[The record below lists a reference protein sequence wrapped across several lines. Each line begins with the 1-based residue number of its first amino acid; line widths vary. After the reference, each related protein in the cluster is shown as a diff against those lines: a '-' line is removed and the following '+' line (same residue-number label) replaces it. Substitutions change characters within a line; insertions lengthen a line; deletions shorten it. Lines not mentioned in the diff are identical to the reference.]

1 MFAYALG
8 GFFAAMGGLA
18 ATATTGIGTPY
29 AGTFITLNSVAAI
42 VLGGVSLAGGKGGLV
57 GPVAAAFCLTLVPSI
72 MVFQGIDPNYG
83 QVIQGALI
91 VIVVMLGGLL
101 LLREQALSTATAIPD
116 EELEPRPGPVR
127 AAGHYLI
134 DRPLIMLSVIL
145 VLLLI
150 ACEIASPGYLSA
162 RRMGT
167 ILQFSAPLAF
177 LAAGQ
182 TLVMLTAGI
191 DLSVAAT
198 ATAAAYIMAGQ
209 ASRGTATALAIAVLV
224 GLVVGLVNGVGV
236 GIFRV
241 NPLIMTL
248 GMASIVSGYLTVSA
262 QSFVTGVPLVPE
274 FVRELAVGNLIGE
287 AIPKSLLLWAPVA
300 ALILFGLRY
309 SGYGRML
316 YAVGD
321 NPLACRL
328 AGVRIWQVLLIVYV
342 LCSVLAAIGGVLYVG
357 VINAADLQ
365 LVSPY
370 LLPSVAAVVIG
381 GTSIFG
387 GIGGYSGTI
396 LGAIILVVLD
406 SLLTLLDASQAFKQI
421 LYGTIILLL
430 AWLYATSTKRV

>member
-1 MFAYALG
+1 V
-8 GFFAAMGGLA
+8 
-18 ATATTGIGTPY
+18 TATTPE
-29 AGTFITLNSVAAI
+29 SV
-42 VLGGVSLAGGKGGLV
+42 
-57 GPVAAAFCLTLVPSI
+57 
-72 MVFQGIDPNYG
+72 
-83 QVIQGALI
+83 
-91 VIVVMLGGLL
+91 
-101 LLREQALSTATAIPD
+101 
-116 EELEPRPGPVR
+116 EPRPNRVQ
-127 AAGHYLI
+127 AGASWVI
-134 DRPLIMLSVIL
+134 DRPLVMLAVIL

-150 ACEIASPGYLSA
+150 ACEIASPGYLSDD
-162 RRMGT
+162 RVGT
-167 ILQFSAPLAF
+167 ILGFSAPLAF

-209 ASRGTATALAIAVLV
+209 ASRGTTTALAIAVLV
-224 GLVVGLVNGVGV
+224 GLIVGLVNGIGV

-241 NPLIMTL
+241 QPLIMTL
-248 GMASIVSGYLTVSA
+248 GMAGIVSGLLTVSA
-262 QSFVTGVPLVPE
+262 QSFVTGVPLVPN
-274 FVRELAVGNLIGE
+274 FVRELASGDLIG
-287 AIPKSLLLWAPVA
+287 AAVPKSLLLWVPVA
-300 ALILFGLRY
+300 AVILLGLRY

-321 NPLACRL
+321 NPIACRL
-328 AGVRIWQVLLIVYV
+328 AGVRVWQVLLVTYV
-342 LCSVLAAIGGVLYVG
+342 LCSILSAIGGVLYVG

-365 LVSPY
+365 LVTPY

-406 SLLTLLDASQAFKQI
+406 SLLTLLDASQAVKQI
-421 LYGTIILLL
+421 LYGLIILAL

>member
-1 MFAYALG
+1 VS
-8 GFFAAMGGLA
+8 A
-18 ATATTGIGTPY
+18 ATTTP
-29 AGTFITLNSVAAI
+29 
-42 VLGGVSLAGGKGGLV
+42 
-57 GPVAAAFCLTLVPSI
+57 
-72 MVFQGIDPNYG
+72 
-83 QVIQGALI
+83 
-91 VIVVMLGGLL
+91 
-101 LLREQALSTATAIPD
+101 
-116 EELEPRPGPVR
+116 EELEPRPNRVV
-127 AAGHYLI
+127 AAGQWVI
-134 DRPLIMLSVIL
+134 DRPLVMLSVIL
-145 VLLLI
+145 VLLLVLCQI
-150 ACEIASPGYLSA
+150 VSPGYMSA
-162 RRMGT
+162 ERVGT

-209 ASRGTATALAIAVLV
+209 ASRGTPTALAIALLV

-262 QSFVTGVPLVPE
+262 QSFVTGVPLVPD
-274 FVRELAVGNLIGE
+274 FVRELAVGNLIG
-287 AIPKSLLLWAPVA
+287 AAVPKSLLLWVPVA

-321 NPLACRL
+321 NPIACRL
-328 AGVRIWQVLLIVYV
+328 AGVRVWQVLLVTYV
-342 LCSVLAAIGGVLYVG
+342 LCALLAAVGGVLYVG

-406 SLLTLLDASQAFKQI
+406 SLLTLLDASQAVKQI
-421 LYGTIILLL
+421 LYGLIILGL
-430 AWLYATSTKRV
+430 AWLYATSTRRV

>member
-1 MFAYALG
+1 MS
-8 GFFAAMGGLA
+8 
-18 ATATTGIGTPY
+18 TATTT
-29 AGTFITLNSVAAI
+29 
-42 VLGGVSLAGGKGGLV
+42 
-57 GPVAAAFCLTLVPSI
+57 
-72 MVFQGIDPNYG
+72 
-83 QVIQGALI
+83 
-91 VIVVMLGGLL
+91 
-101 LLREQALSTATAIPD
+101 PD
-116 EELEPRPGPVR
+116 EPLEPGPNR
-127 AAGHYLI
+127 AMAGAQWVI
-134 DRPLIMLSVIL
+134 DRPLIMLTVIL
-145 VLLLI
+145 VLLVI
-150 ACEIASPGYLSA
+150 ACEVVSPGYISDERVGA
-162 RRMGT
+162 

-209 ASRGTATALAIAVLV
+209 ASRGTATALGIAVLV
-224 GLVVGLVNGVGV
+224 GLVVGLINGVGV

-262 QSFVTGVPLVPE
+262 QSFVTGVPLVPD
-274 FVRELAVGNLIGE
+274 FVRQLAVGDLIGS
-287 AIPKSLLLWAPVA
+287 AVPKSLLLWVPVA
-300 ALILFGLRY
+300 ALILYGLRY

-321 NPLACRL
+321 NPIACRL
-328 AGVRIWQVLLIVYV
+328 AGVRVWQVLLVTYV
-342 LCSVLAAIGGVLYVG
+342 LCSILAAVGGVLYVG

-387 GIGGYSGTI
+387 GVGGYSGTI
-396 LGAIILVVLD
+396 LGTIILVVLD
-406 SLLTLLDASQAFKQI
+406 SLLTLLDASQAVKQI
-421 LYGTIILLL
+421 IYGSIILLL

>member
-1 MFAYALG
+1 MS
-8 GFFAAMGGLA
+8 A
-18 ATATTGIGTPY
+18 ATTTP
-29 AGTFITLNSVAAI
+29 
-42 VLGGVSLAGGKGGLV
+42 
-57 GPVAAAFCLTLVPSI
+57 
-72 MVFQGIDPNYG
+72 
-83 QVIQGALI
+83 
-91 VIVVMLGGLL
+91 
-101 LLREQALSTATAIPD
+101 
-116 EELEPRPGPVR
+116 EELEPRPNRVV
-127 AAGHYLI
+127 AAGQWVI
-134 DRPLIMLSVIL
+134 DRPLVMLSVIL

-150 ACEIASPGYLSA
+150 LCQIVSPGYMSA
-162 RRMGT
+162 ERVGT

-209 ASRGTATALAIAVLV
+209 ASRGTATALGIALLV

-262 QSFVTGVPLVPE
+262 QSFVTGVPLVPN
-274 FVRELAVGNLIGE
+274 FVRQLAAGDLIGS
-287 AIPKSLLLWAPVA
+287 AIPKSLLLWVPVA
-300 ALILFGLRY
+300 ALILFGLRS
-309 SGYGRML
+309 SGFGRML
-316 YAVGD
+316 YAIGD
-321 NPLACRL
+321 NPIACRL
-328 AGVRIWQVLLIVYV
+328 AGVRVWQVLLVTYI
-342 LCSVLAAIGGVLYVG
+342 LCSLLAAVGGVLYVG

-406 SLLTLLDASQAFKQI
+406 SLLTLLDASQAVKQI
-421 LYGTIILLL
+421 LYGLIILGL

>member
-1 MFAYALG
+1 MS
-8 GFFAAMGGLA
+8 
-18 ATATTGIGTPY
+18 TATT
-29 AGTFITLNSVAAI
+29 A
-42 VLGGVSLAGGKGGLV
+42 
-57 GPVAAAFCLTLVPSI
+57 
-72 MVFQGIDPNYG
+72 
-83 QVIQGALI
+83 
-91 VIVVMLGGLL
+91 
-101 LLREQALSTATAIPD
+101 PD
-116 EELEPRPGPVR
+116 EQLEPRPNR
-127 AAGHYLI
+127 ATAAVKWVI

-145 VLLLI
+145 VLLVI
-150 ACEIASPGYLSA
+150 ACEVVSPGYISDERVGA
-162 RRMGT
+162 

-224 GLVVGLVNGVGV
+224 GLIVGLINGVGV

-262 QSFVTGVPLVPE
+262 HSFVTGVPLVPD
-274 FVRELAVGNLIGE
+274 FVRQLAVGNLIGE
-287 AIPKSLLLWAPVA
+287 AVPKSLLLWVPVA
-300 ALILFGLRY
+300 VLILYGLRY

-321 NPLACRL
+321 NPVACRL
-328 AGVRIWQVLLIVYV
+328 AGVRVWQVLLVTYV
-342 LCSVLAAIGGVLYVG
+342 LCSILAAVGGVLYVG

-396 LGAIILVVLD
+396 LGTIILVVLD
-406 SLLTLLDASQAFKQI
+406 SLLTLLDASQAVKQI
-421 LYGTIILLL
+421 IYGSIILLL
-430 AWLYATSTKRV
+430 AWLYATSTNRV

>member
-1 MFAYALG
+1 MST
-8 GFFAAMGGLA
+8 A
-18 ATATTGIGTPY
+18 ATT
-29 AGTFITLNSVAAI
+29 
-42 VLGGVSLAGGKGGLV
+42 
-57 GPVAAAFCLTLVPSI
+57 
-72 MVFQGIDPNYG
+72 
-83 QVIQGALI
+83 
-91 VIVVMLGGLL
+91 
-101 LLREQALSTATAIPD
+101 PD
-116 EELEPRPGPVR
+116 EPLEPRPNR
-127 AAGHYLI
+127 ATAAAQWVI
-134 DRPLIMLSVIL
+134 DRPLIMLAVIL
-145 VLLLI
+145 VLLVV
-150 ACEIASPGYLSA
+150 ACEVVSPGYISDERVGA
-162 RRMGT
+162 

-224 GLVVGLVNGVGV
+224 GLVVGLINGVGV

-262 QSFVTGVPLVPE
+262 QSFVTGVPLVPD
-274 FVRELAVGNLIGE
+274 FVRQLAVGNLIGE
-287 AIPKSLLLWAPVA
+287 AVPKSLLLWVPVA
-300 ALILFGLRY
+300 VLILYGLRY

-321 NPLACRL
+321 NPVACRL
-328 AGVRIWQVLLIVYV
+328 AGVRVWQVLLVTYV
-342 LCSVLAAIGGVLYVG
+342 LCSILAAVGGVLYVG

-396 LGAIILVVLD
+396 LGTIILVVLD
-406 SLLTLLDASQAFKQI
+406 SLLTLHDASQAVKQI
-421 LYGTIILLL
+421 IYGSIILLL

>member
-1 MFAYALG
+1 MS
-8 GFFAAMGGLA
+8 A
-18 ATATTGIGTPY
+18 ATTTP
-29 AGTFITLNSVAAI
+29 
-42 VLGGVSLAGGKGGLV
+42 
-57 GPVAAAFCLTLVPSI
+57 
-72 MVFQGIDPNYG
+72 
-83 QVIQGALI
+83 
-91 VIVVMLGGLL
+91 
-101 LLREQALSTATAIPD
+101 
-116 EELEPRPGPVR
+116 EELEPRPNRIV
-127 AAGHYLI
+127 AAGQWVI
-134 DRPLIMLSVIL
+134 DRPLVMLSVIL

-150 ACEIASPGYLSA
+150 LCQIVSPGYMSA
-162 RRMGT
+162 ERVGT

-209 ASRGTATALAIAVLV
+209 ASRGTATALGIALLV

-262 QSFVTGVPLVPE
+262 QSFVTGVPLVPN
-274 FVRELAVGNLIGE
+274 FVRQLAAGDLISS
-287 AIPKSLLLWAPVA
+287 AIPKSLLLWVPVA
-300 ALILFGLRY
+300 ALILFGLRS

-321 NPLACRL
+321 NPIACRL
-328 AGVRIWQVLLIVYV
+328 AGVRVWQVLLVTYI
-342 LCSVLAAIGGVLYVG
+342 LCSLLAAVGGVLYVG

-406 SLLTLLDASQAFKQI
+406 SLLTLLDASQAVKQI
-421 LYGTIILLL
+421 LYGLIILGL
-430 AWLYATSTKRV
+430 AWLYATSTRRV

>member
-1 MFAYALG
+1 VT
-8 GFFAAMGGLA
+8 A
-18 ATATTGIGTPY
+18 ATTTP
-29 AGTFITLNSVAAI
+29 
-42 VLGGVSLAGGKGGLV
+42 
-57 GPVAAAFCLTLVPSI
+57 
-72 MVFQGIDPNYG
+72 
-83 QVIQGALI
+83 
-91 VIVVMLGGLL
+91 
-101 LLREQALSTATAIPD
+101 
-116 EELEPRPGPVR
+116 EELEPRPNRVV
-127 AAGHYLI
+127 AAGLWVI

-150 ACEIASPGYLSA
+150 LCQIVSPGYMSA
-162 RRMGT
+162 ERVGT

-209 ASRGTATALAIAVLV
+209 ASRGTATALAIALLV
-224 GLVVGLVNGVGV
+224 GLVVGLVNGIGV

-262 QSFVTGVPLVPE
+262 QSFVTGVPLVPN
-274 FVRELAVGNLIGE
+274 FVRELAAGDLIGS
-287 AIPKSLLLWAPVA
+287 AIPKSLLLWVPVA
-300 ALILFGLRY
+300 ALILFGLRS

-321 NPLACRL
+321 NPIACRL
-328 AGVRIWQVLLIVYV
+328 AGVRVWQVLLITYV
-342 LCSVLAAIGGVLYVG
+342 LCALLAAIGGVLYVG

-406 SLLTLLDASQAFKQI
+406 SLLTLLNASQAVKQI
-421 LYGTIILLL
+421 LYGLIILGL
-430 AWLYATSTKRV
+430 AWLYATSTRRV

>member
-1 MFAYALG
+1 VS
-8 GFFAAMGGLA
+8 A
-18 ATATTGIGTPY
+18 ATTTP
-29 AGTFITLNSVAAI
+29 
-42 VLGGVSLAGGKGGLV
+42 
-57 GPVAAAFCLTLVPSI
+57 
-72 MVFQGIDPNYG
+72 
-83 QVIQGALI
+83 
-91 VIVVMLGGLL
+91 
-101 LLREQALSTATAIPD
+101 
-116 EELEPRPGPVR
+116 EELEPRPNRVV
-127 AAGHYLI
+127 AAGAWVI

-150 ACEIASPGYLSA
+150 LCQIVSPGYMSA
-162 RRMGT
+162 ERVGT

-209 ASRGTATALAIAVLV
+209 ASRGTATALAIALLV
-224 GLVVGLVNGVGV
+224 GLVVGLVNGIGVGV
-236 GIFRV
+236 FRV

-262 QSFVTGVPLVPE
+262 QSFVTGVPLVPS
-274 FVRELAVGNLIGE
+274 FVRELAAGDLISS
-287 AIPKSLLLWAPVA
+287 AIPKSLLLWVPVA
-300 ALILFGLRY
+300 ALILYGLRS
-309 SGYGRML
+309 SGFGRML

-321 NPLACRL
+321 NPIACRL
-328 AGVRIWQVLLIVYV
+328 AGVRVWQVLLVTYV
-342 LCSVLAAIGGVLYVG
+342 ICAILAAIGGVLYVG

-406 SLLTLLDASQAFKQI
+406 SLLTLLDATQAVKQI
-421 LYGTIILLL
+421 LYGLIILGL
-430 AWLYATSTKRV
+430 AWLYATSTRRV

>member
-1 MFAYALG
+1 MS
-8 GFFAAMGGLA
+8 A
-18 ATATTGIGTPY
+18 ATTTP
-29 AGTFITLNSVAAI
+29 
-42 VLGGVSLAGGKGGLV
+42 
-57 GPVAAAFCLTLVPSI
+57 
-72 MVFQGIDPNYG
+72 
-83 QVIQGALI
+83 
-91 VIVVMLGGLL
+91 
-101 LLREQALSTATAIPD
+101 
-116 EELEPRPGPVR
+116 EELEPRPNRVR
-127 AAGHYLI
+127 AAGQAVI
-134 DRPLIMLSVIL
+134 DRPLVMLAVIL

-150 ACEIASPGYLSA
+150 LCQIVSPGYMSA
-162 RRMGT
+162 ERVGT

-209 ASRGTATALAIAVLV
+209 ASRGTGTALAIAV
-224 GLVVGLVNGVGV
+224 VVGLIVGFVNGVGV

-262 QSFVTGVPLVPE
+262 QSFVTGVPLVPD
-274 FVRELAVGNLIGE
+274 FVRQLAVGNLLGP
-287 AIPKSLLLWAPVA
+287 AVPKSLLLWVPVA
-300 ALILFGLRY
+300 ALILFGLRF

-321 NPLACRL
+321 NPIACRL
-328 AGVRIWQVLLIVYV
+328 AGVRVWQVLLATYV

-357 VINAADLQ
+357 VVNAADLQ

-406 SLLTLLDASQAFKQI
+406 SLLTLLDASQAVKQI
-421 LYGTIILLL
+421 LYGLIILGL
-430 AWLYATSTKRV
+430 AWLYAMSTKRV

>member
-1 MFAYALG
+1 MS
-8 GFFAAMGGLA
+8 
-18 ATATTGIGTPY
+18 TATTAPDEQ
-29 AGTFITLNSVAAI
+29 LE
-42 VLGGVSLAGGKGGLV
+42 
-57 GPVAAAFCLTLVPSI
+57 P
-72 MVFQGIDPNYG
+72 QPN
-83 QVIQGALI
+83 
-91 VIVVMLGGLL
+91 
-101 LLREQALSTATAIPD
+101 RATAA
-116 EELEPRPGPVR
+116 VQWV
-127 AAGHYLI
+127 I

-145 VLLLI
+145 VLLVI
-150 ACEIASPGYLSA
+150 ACEVVSPGYISDERVGA
-162 RRMGT
+162 

-224 GLVVGLVNGVGV
+224 GLIVGLINGVGV

-262 QSFVTGVPLVPE
+262 QSFVTGVPLVPD
-274 FVRELAVGNLIGE
+274 FVRQLAVGNLIGE
-287 AIPKSLLLWAPVA
+287 AVPKSLLLWVLVA
-300 ALILFGLRY
+300 VLILYGLRY

-321 NPLACRL
+321 NPVACRL
-328 AGVRIWQVLLIVYV
+328 AGVRVWQVLLVTYV
-342 LCSVLAAIGGVLYVG
+342 LCSILAAVGGVLYVG

-396 LGAIILVVLD
+396 LGTIILVVLD
-406 SLLTLLDASQAFKQI
+406 SLLTLLDASQAVKQI
-421 LYGTIILLL
+421 IYGSIILLL

>member
-1 MFAYALG
+1 VS
-8 GFFAAMGGLA
+8 A
-18 ATATTGIGTPY
+18 ATTTT
-29 AGTFITLNSVAAI
+29 
-42 VLGGVSLAGGKGGLV
+42 
-57 GPVAAAFCLTLVPSI
+57 
-72 MVFQGIDPNYG
+72 
-83 QVIQGALI
+83 
-91 VIVVMLGGLL
+91 
-101 LLREQALSTATAIPD
+101 
-116 EELEPRPGPVR
+116 EELEPRPNRVV
-127 AAGHYLI
+127 AAGQWVI
-134 DRPLIMLSVIL
+134 DRPLIMLGVIL

-150 ACEIASPGYLSA
+150 LCQIVSPGYMSA
-162 RRMGT
+162 ERVGT

-209 ASRGTATALAIAVLV
+209 ASRGTAAALAIALLV
-224 GLVVGLVNGVGV
+224 GLVVGLVNGIGV

-262 QSFVTGVPLVPE
+262 QSFVTGVPLVPN
-274 FVRELAVGNLIGE
+274 FVRELAAGDLISS
-287 AIPKSLLLWAPVA
+287 AIPKSLLLWVPVA
-300 ALILFGLRY
+300 ALILFGLRS

-321 NPLACRL
+321 NPIACRL
-328 AGVRIWQVLLIVYV
+328 AGVRVWQVLLVTYIICA
-342 LCSVLAAIGGVLYVG
+342 LLAAIGGVLYVG

-406 SLLTLLDASQAFKQI
+406 SLLTLLDASQAVKQI
-421 LYGTIILLL
+421 LYGLIILGL
-430 AWLYATSTKRV
+430 AWLYATSTRRV

>member
-1 MFAYALG
+1 MS
-8 GFFAAMGGLA
+8 A
-18 ATATTGIGTPY
+18 ATTTP
-29 AGTFITLNSVAAI
+29 
-42 VLGGVSLAGGKGGLV
+42 
-57 GPVAAAFCLTLVPSI
+57 
-72 MVFQGIDPNYG
+72 
-83 QVIQGALI
+83 
-91 VIVVMLGGLL
+91 
-101 LLREQALSTATAIPD
+101 
-116 EELEPRPGPVR
+116 EELEPQAGRVR
-127 AAGHYLI
+127 SAARAVI

-150 ACEIASPGYLSA
+150 ACEVYSPGYISE
-162 RRMGT
+162 RRLGT
-167 ILQFSAPLAF
+167 ILSFTAPLAF

-209 ASRGTATALAIAVLV
+209 ASRGTATALGIAVLV
-224 GLVVGLVNGVGV
+224 GLVVGLANGVGV
-236 GIFRV
+236 GVFRV

-262 QSFVTGVPLVPE
+262 QSFVTGVPLVPD
-274 FVRELAVGNLIGE
+274 FVRELAVGNLIGQ
-287 AIPKSLLLWAPVA
+287 AIPKSILLWGPVA
-300 ALILFGLRY
+300 VVILLGLRY
-309 SGYGRML
+309 SGFGRML

-321 NPLACRL
+321 NPIACRL
-328 AGVRIWQVLLIVYV
+328 AGVRVWQVLLVTYV

-406 SLLTLLDASQAFKQI
+406 SLLTLLDASQAVKQI
-421 LYGTIILLL
+421 LYGSIILGL

>member
-1 MFAYALG
+1 VS
-8 GFFAAMGGLA
+8 A
-18 ATATTGIGTPY
+18 ATTTP
-29 AGTFITLNSVAAI
+29 
-42 VLGGVSLAGGKGGLV
+42 
-57 GPVAAAFCLTLVPSI
+57 
-72 MVFQGIDPNYG
+72 
-83 QVIQGALI
+83 
-91 VIVVMLGGLL
+91 
-101 LLREQALSTATAIPD
+101 
-116 EELEPRPGPVR
+116 EELEPRPNRVV
-127 AAGHYLI
+127 AAGAWVI

-150 ACEIASPGYLSA
+150 LCQIVSPGYMSA
-162 RRMGT
+162 QRVGT

-209 ASRGTATALAIAVLV
+209 ASRGTATALAIALLV
-224 GLVVGLVNGVGV
+224 GLVVGLVNGIGV

-262 QSFVTGVPLVPE
+262 QSFVTGVPLVPS
-274 FVRELAVGNLIGE
+274 FVRELAAGDLIGS
-287 AIPKSLLLWAPVA
+287 AIPKSLLLWVPVA
-300 ALILFGLRY
+300 ALILFGLRS

-321 NPLACRL
+321 NPIACRL
-328 AGVRIWQVLLIVYV
+328 AGVRVWQVLLVTYIICA
-342 LCSVLAAIGGVLYVG
+342 LLAAIGGVLYVG

-406 SLLTLLDASQAFKQI
+406 SLLTLLNASQAVKQI
-421 LYGTIILLL
+421 LYGLIILGL
-430 AWLYATSTKRV
+430 AWLYATSTRRV

>member
-1 MFAYALG
+1 MS
-8 GFFAAMGGLA
+8 
-18 ATATTGIGTPY
+18 TATTT
-29 AGTFITLNSVAAI
+29 
-42 VLGGVSLAGGKGGLV
+42 
-57 GPVAAAFCLTLVPSI
+57 
-72 MVFQGIDPNYG
+72 
-83 QVIQGALI
+83 
-91 VIVVMLGGLL
+91 
-101 LLREQALSTATAIPD
+101 PD
-116 EELEPRPGPVR
+116 EPLEPRPNR
-127 AAGHYLI
+127 LTAGVQWVI
-134 DRPLIMLSVIL
+134 DRPLVMLAVIL

-150 ACEIASPGYLSA
+150 ACEIVSPGYNSTE
-162 RRMGT
+162 RYGT

-224 GLVVGLVNGVGV
+224 GLVVGLINGIGV

-262 QSFVTGVPLVPE
+262 QSFVTGVPLVPD
-274 FVRELAVGNLIGE
+274 FVRELAVGELIGN
-287 AIPKSLLLWAPVA
+287 AVPKSLLLWIPVA
-300 ALILFGLRY
+300 ALILLGLRY

-321 NPLACRL
+321 NPIACRL
-328 AGVRIWQVLLIVYV
+328 AGVRVWQVLLVTYILCAV
-342 LCSVLAAIGGVLYVG
+342 LSAIGGVLYVG

-365 LVSPY
+365 LVTPY

-406 SLLTLLDASQAFKQI
+406 SLLTLLDASQAVKQI
-421 LYGTIILLL
+421 IYGSIILLL